1 MKITKKA
8 NVSLPE
14 LAMLAASRAMT
25 GMGLGMMIA
34 QRIAPEKRKVIG
46 WTLFAVG
53 ALSTIPLAFEILG
66 KDSESTY

>member
-8 NVSLPE
+8 SVSLPE

-34 QRIAPEKRKVIG
+34 KRIAPEKRKAIG

-53 ALSTIPLAFEILG
+53 ALSTIPLAFEIFG
-66 KDSESTY
+66 KDRESTY

>member
-8 NVSLPE
+8 SVSLPE

-25 GMGLGMMIA
+25 GMGMMIA
-34 QRIAPEKRKVIG
+34 KRIAPEKRKAIG

-53 ALSTIPLAFEILG
+53 ALSTIPLAFEIFG
-66 KDSESTY
+66 KDRESTY